1 MKEGETVNSWLESV
15 YTIFDRIGDFL
26 ETAYNAITNGVSYI
40 SGSVSSVLG
49 AGLPSEITGVLVLC
63 VAVCIILLILGR

>member
-1 MKEGETVNSWLESV
+1 MNSWLESI

-26 ETAYNAITNGVSYI
+26 GTAYDAITSGVGYVS
-40 SGSVSSVLG
+40 SSVSSVLG